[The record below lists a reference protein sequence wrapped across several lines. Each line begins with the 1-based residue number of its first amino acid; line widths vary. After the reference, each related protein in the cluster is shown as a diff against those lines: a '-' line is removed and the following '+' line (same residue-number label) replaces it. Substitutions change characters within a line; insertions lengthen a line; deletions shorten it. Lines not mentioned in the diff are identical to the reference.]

1 MYLPASKQLIHI
13 RISRY
18 FLYESNIRERYR
30 FLSTL
35 LNIKTFLMSIK
46 INQYLPGAVIDRSW
60 ISLKHTGLTINDK
73 ALKYVNFFR
82 LQKQF
87 LSFFTKAKLSN

>member
-1 MYLPASKQLIHI
+1 
-13 RISRY
+13 
-18 FLYESNIRERYR
+18 
-30 FLSTL
+30 
-35 LNIKTFLMSIK
+35 MSIK

>member
-1 MYLPASKQLIHI
+1 MYLPASKQLIRI

-18 FLYESNIRERYR
+18 FLYESNIRER

-35 LNIKTFLMSIK
+35 LNIKTFLVSIK
-46 INQYLPGAVIDRSW
+46 INQYLPGAVIDRSR

-73 ALKYVNFFR
+73 ALKYVNLFR